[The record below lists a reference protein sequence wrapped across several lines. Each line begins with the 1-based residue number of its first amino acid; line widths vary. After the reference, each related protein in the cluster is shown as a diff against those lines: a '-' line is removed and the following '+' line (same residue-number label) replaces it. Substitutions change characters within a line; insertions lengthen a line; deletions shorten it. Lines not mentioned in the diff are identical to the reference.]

1 MSIYYIPNWKQNTKP
16 LCTAMKV
23 PEVIER
29 LELTKLS
36 AKELSENR
44 RERIW
49 SVMPSVA
56 TSGDGLFEGLV
67 SSGLSLGQRQS
78 NGREPGMAIKEY
90 QDTPTTTSQIGVSSP
105 HLHTNSTNYLHVQH
119 KPFRI
124 PRNLLSYAYGA
135 SSLAFQQ
142 ANHAIVISS

>member
-1 MSIYYIPNWKQNTKP
+1 MREALLLVFANKQDIPGGELSCIPNWKENTEP

-36 AKELSENR
+36 AKELKENR

-67 SSGLSLGQRQS
+67 STGLSLG
-78 NGREPGMAIKEY
+78 
-90 QDTPTTTSQIGVSSP
+90 
-105 HLHTNSTNYLHVQH
+105 
-119 KPFRI
+119 
-124 PRNLLSYAYGA
+124 
-135 SSLAFQQ
+135 
-142 ANHAIVISS
+142 

>member
-1 MSIYYIPNWKQNTKP
+1 MVSIGSIPNCKENAKP
-16 LCTAMKV
+16 LCKAMKV

-36 AKELSENR
+36 AKELKENR
-44 RERIW
+44 KERIW

-67 SSGLSLGQRQS
+67 STWPSLRQRQS
-78 NGREPGMAIKEY
+78 NGGQPGMAIKKH

-105 HLHTNSTNYLHVQH
+105 HLRTIHHCNE
-119 KPFRI
+119 
-124 PRNLLSYAYGA
+124 
-135 SSLAFQQ
+135 
-142 ANHAIVISS
+142 